1 MKRIFG
7 IVLSLFLFSSLA
19 FSQERNVEVWDFGG
33 VPQEGAVNHISIA
46 DLDSFEAIDET
57 GKFTA
62 GTYTFG
68 DLTITPDNK
77 DRAYYEGK
85 KNYGTQGYSSFAFE
99 DGYCSEGMYYC
110 NGKGGEGKRYLL
122 LANVHSGDIITFY
135 ARLSNSGDEKIHF
148 ASVNAGGEKDGI
160 QDEIAPITSVSTM
173 YSYIAETSGSYK
185 VYTEANVGKA
195 VYYRITRTPG
205 VSVSGKISGLPS
217 EDASLKFIVKET
229 KQEISAK
236 ITRTL
241 PEEGERARPA
251 RFCGLL
257 PFVISCIISLR
268 NHHRKERLP

>member
-110 NGKGGEGKRYLL
+110 NGKGGEGK
-122 LANVHSGDIITFY
+122 
-135 ARLSNSGDEKIHF
+135 
-148 ASVNAGGEKDGI
+148 
-160 QDEIAPITSVSTM
+160 
-173 YSYIAETSGSYK
+173 
-185 VYTEANVGKA
+185 
-195 VYYRITRTPG
+195 
-205 VSVSGKISGLPS
+205 
-217 EDASLKFIVKET
+217 
-229 KQEISAK
+229 
-236 ITRTL
+236 
-241 PEEGERARPA
+241 
-251 RFCGLL
+251 
-257 PFVISCIISLR
+257 SC
-268 NHHRKERLP
+268 